1 MSNQKQKFGRWGE
14 EMAAQ
19 YLLSRG
25 YEIVAH
31 NVRNEYGEL
40 DLIARNAGEMIF
52 VEVKARRSGQF
63 GLPEEA
69 VTPAKQKHILD
80 AAQAYLQEHAEFEGD
95 WRVDVISIRR
105 IEGQSPEI
113 LHFENAFG

>member
-14 EMAAQ
+14 ERAAQ
-19 YLLSRG
+19 YLLSKG
-25 YEIVAH
+25 YEIVAR

-40 DLIARNAGEMIF
+40 DLITMHEGEMIF

-69 VTPAKQKHILD
+69 ITPAKQKNILD
-80 AAQAYLQEHAEFEGD
+80 AAQAYLQEHAQFEGD

-105 IEGQSPEI
+105 REGQSPEI
-113 LHFENAFG
+113 LHFENAFA